1 LSISR
6 SALNAPVR
14 NRTDEEIEFGQ
25 KPPISPDFENPA
37 FRPYCCP
44 EADGTDQ
51 FQPPMSENK
60 QGKILI
66 VDDNE
71 DLLKAAKMFLKRHM
85 VQVDIEKNPEAIPA
99 LMSNDNYDVI
109 LLDMNFTKDVSS
121 GSEGYFWLE
130 KILQIDPSAVVVLI
144 TAYGDVQMAVK
155 AIKAG
160 ATDFVLKP
168 WENEK
173 LLATLFSAM
182 RLRESRDEIHTLR
195 IKNQEFN
202 QVQNEKYSDIIGSS
216 PAMQKIFQTIDR
228 VAHTDANVL
237 ILGENGT
244 GKELIA
250 RAIHRN
256 SARKNESFV
265 SVDLGSITETLFESE
280 LFGHK
285 KGAFTDAKEDRPGRF
300 EMANGGTL
308 FLDEIGNLSMPL
320 QAKLLTVIQNRRV
333 SRVGANKETP
343 VDIRLICAT
352 NMPLYDMVKENR
364 FRQDLLYRINTIE
377 IEIPSLRDRMEDIPL
392 LANHFLKQYS
402 GKYSKNTSKISEAAM
417 ARMHKHPWPGNIR
430 ELQHSLERAIILS
443 NSSVLQPEDFNFTVG
458 ASKET
463 DQNLSLDQYNLDEV
477 EKLLIRKVLKKY
489 NGNITQA
496 ASELGLTRSSL
507 YRRLEKHGL

>member
-1 LSISR
+1 M
-6 SALNAPVR
+6 
-14 NRTDEEIEFGQ
+14 
-25 KPPISPDFENPA
+25 
-37 FRPYCCP
+37 
-44 EADGTDQ
+44 TDQ
-51 FQPPMSENK
+51 K
-60 QGKILI
+60 HGKILI

-71 DLLKAAKMFLKRHM
+71 DLLKAAKMHLKRHFA
-85 VQVDIEKNPEAIPA
+85 QVDIEKNPEAIPN
-99 LMSNDNYDVI
+99 LMNNEDYDVI

-121 GSEGYFWLE
+121 GSEGYYWLE

-173 LLATLFSAM
+173 LLATLYSSM
-182 RLRESRDEIHTLR
+182 RLRETRDEVHTLK
-195 IKNQEFN
+195 IKNQEIN
-202 QVQNEKYSDIIGSS
+202 QAVNDRYKDIIGQSA
-216 PAMQKIFQTIDR
+216 AMQRIFQTIDR

-250 RAIHRN
+250 RAIHSN
-256 SARKNESFV
+256 SARGKESFV
-265 SVDLGSITETLFESE
+265 GVDLGSITETLFESE

-285 KGAFTDAKEDRPGRF
+285 RGSFTDAKEDRPGRF
-300 EMANGGTL
+300 EIANNGTL

-320 QAKLLTVIQNRRV
+320 QAKLLTVLQNRRV

-343 VDIRLICAT
+343 VNIRLICAT

-364 FRQDLLYRINTIE
+364 FRQDLLYRVNTIE

-392 LANHFLKQYS
+392 LSQHFLKHYAE
-402 GKYSKNTSKISEAAM
+402 KYQKNITRISDGAM
-417 ARMHKHPWPGNIR
+417 TRMNKHPWPGNIR
-430 ELQHSLERAIILS
+430 ELQHTIERAMILS
-443 NSSVLQPEDFNFTVG
+443 NNSVLQPEDFNFNPVTG
-458 ASKET
+458 KET
-463 DQNLSLDQYNLDEV
+463 EQPINLDQFNLDEV

-496 ASELGLTRSSL
+496 AAELGLTRSSL

>member
-1 LSISR
+1 
-6 SALNAPVR
+6 
-14 NRTDEEIEFGQ
+14 
-25 KPPISPDFENPA
+25 
-37 FRPYCCP
+37 
-44 EADGTDQ
+44 
-51 FQPPMSENK
+51 MSDSK

-71 DLLKAAKMFLKRHM
+71 DLLKAAKMYLKRHFA
-85 VQVDIEKNPEAIPA
+85 QVDIEKNPEALPG
-99 LMSNDNYDVI
+99 LMNQEDYDVI

-121 GSEGYFWLE
+121 GSEGYYWLE

-173 LLATLFSAM
+173 LLATLFSSM
-182 RLRESRDEIHTLR
+182 RLRESRDQVETLK
-195 IKNQEFN
+195 IKNQEIN
-202 QVQNEKYSDIIGSS
+202 QAINEKYNNIIGQSA
-216 PAMQKIFQTIDR
+216 AMQRIFQTIDR
-228 VAHTDANVL
+228 VAQTDANVL

-250 RAIHRN
+250 RAIHAN
-256 SARKNESFV
+256 SIRKAESFV

-285 KGAFTDAKEDRPGRF
+285 KGSFTDAKEDRPGRF
-300 EMANGGTL
+300 ELANNGTL

-320 QAKLLTVIQNRRV
+320 QAKLLTVLQNRKV
-333 SRVGANKETP
+333 SRVGSNKDMA
-343 VDIRLICAT
+343 VDLRLICAT

-377 IEIPSLRDRMEDIPL
+377 IQIPSLRDRIEDIPL
-392 LANHFLKQYS
+392 LANHFLKHYS
-402 GKYSKNTSKISEAAM
+402 AKYSKSVSKISDAAM
-417 ARMHKHPWPGNIR
+417 TRMNKHPWPGNIR

-443 NSSVLQPEDFNFTVG
+443 NSSVLQPEDFNFTS
-458 ASKET
+458 ASNTKEVE
-463 DQNLSLDQYNLDEV
+463 QSLGLDQYNLDEV

>member
-1 LSISR
+1 
-6 SALNAPVR
+6 
-14 NRTDEEIEFGQ
+14 
-25 KPPISPDFENPA
+25 
-37 FRPYCCP
+37 
-44 EADGTDQ
+44 
-51 FQPPMSENK
+51 MSENK

-71 DLLKAAKMFLKRHM
+71 DLLKAAKMFLKRHIA
-85 VQVDIEKNPEAIPA
+85 QVDIEKNPEAIPS
-99 LMSNDNYDVI
+99 LMANEDYDVI

-121 GSEGYFWLE
+121 GSEGYYWLE

-144 TAYGDVQMAVK
+144 TAYGDIQMAVK

-182 RLRESRDEIHTLR
+182 RLRETLDEVQTLK
-195 IKNQEFN
+195 IKNQEIN
-202 QVQNEKYSDIIGSS
+202 QAINEKYSDIIGQST
-216 PAMQKIFQTIDR
+216 AMQRIFQTIDR

-256 SARKNESFV
+256 SGRKNESFV

-285 KGAFTDAKEDRPGRF
+285 KGSFTDAKEDRPGRF

-320 QAKLLTVIQNRRV
+320 QAKLLTVLQNRRV
-333 SRVGANKETP
+333 SRVGANKETA
-343 VDIRLICAT
+343 VDIRLVCAT
-352 NMPLYDMVKENR
+352 NMPLYEMVKENR

-377 IEIPSLRDRMEDIPL
+377 IEIPSLKDRMEDIPL
-392 LANHFLKQYS
+392 LATHFLKQYS
-402 GKYSKNTSKISEAAM
+402 ARYDKKISKISEGAL

-430 ELQHSLERAIILS
+430 ELQHSIERAVILS
-443 NSSVLQPEDFNFTVG
+443 NATVLQPEDFNFALNVG
-458 ASKET
+458 KEAESGG
-463 DQNLSLDQYNLDEV
+463 LSLDQFNLDEV